1 MSQPLPLWSE
11 ANLAGLTAAEVK
23 ERTAK
28 GEINATPRSHGAE
41 YRDIVIRNVFT
52 LLNFIIIPAAI
63 TLFLVEEKPRGAIAI
78 SGMALVNTLM
88 GLVQEIRAKRHL
100 DKLAILTEA
109 KAKVLRA
116 GQVQEIPASAVVKDD
131 LVLLVTGGSV
141 VADGTVMA
149 ARALEVDEA
158 LLTGESDPLPRQPG
172 EAVLSGSFCVT
183 GEGVYRADKVG
194 KNAYAQALSSEAR
207 RYRHEASPLQKD
219 IRFLIRWLTV
229 VALALCVI
237 YVPLVPP
244 TSKAR
249 LEDFASM
256 VAATITSMIPQ
267 GLVLMA
273 TLAFVLGAVRMSK
286 RGAVVQRLNAVETMS
301 AVNVLCLD
309 KTGTLTTN
317 RLKLECIDPLSD
329 DLPEGE
335 IRRRVQLFASA
346 SVDQGNKSIAALKKA
361 LGEVMTERVDQL
373 PFKSQNRYSA
383 IRIRDHER
391 ECTFVLGAV
400 EALQPHLAT
409 TAPGLAEHMR
419 GRVTHGW
426 RVMLFAE
433 ACQMGEW
440 KNGLDSL
447 QLRALAL
454 ICLSDELRADAG
466 RVLAEFASQGIDIKI
481 ISGDNPDTVRATVRQ
496 LSPKLAEPDGVTGAD
511 WEQAQDQAGLAMKA
525 HVFGRISPQQK
536 EHIVETLQKQG
547 RTVAMVGD
555 GVNDVLPIKKAQ
567 LGIAMGEGSQATKT
581 VASLVLETNDFA
593 LLPEV
598 LAEGRL
604 ILRNLRRAGKVFLVK
619 NVYTL
624 LLIIIAVIICQ
635 LPFPYEPQQVT
646 LLNLFTIGLPA
657 LFMATSKGRAE
668 AHQGSWLREVGTF
681 ALRAGGVVGVVCLGL
696 YILAVWNHAPPS
708 MVPRTWTLT
717 MLIVLGQLLML
728 RSLTHHEPKGQKL
741 ERRFL
746 LLACFSL
753 AAYVAVLYLPPTQ
766 FFFALAPLQLWHWFV
781 VLSLATLT
789 AVALW
794 SRELMEWLA
803 RRRSSSC

>member
-1 MSQPLPLWSE
+1 MSQPTLWTE
-11 ANLAGLTAAEVK
+11 ANLSGLTAAEVA
-23 ERTAK
+23 ERTAR
-28 GEINATPRSHGAE
+28 GEINATPRSHAAE
-41 YRDIVIRNVFT
+41 YRDIIIRNVFT
-52 LLNFIIIPAAI
+52 LLNLIIIPAAI
-63 TLFLVEEKPRGAIAI
+63 TLFLLEDKPRGSVAI

-109 KAKVLRA
+109 KAKVLRD
-116 GQVQEIPASAVVKDD
+116 GQEKEVPASAVVQDD
-131 LVLLVTGGSV
+131 LLILVTGGSV
-141 VADGTVMA
+141 VADGTVVA

-183 GEGVYRADKVG
+183 GEGLYRADKVG
-194 KNAYAQALSSEAR
+194 KNAYAQALSAEAR
-207 RYRHEASPLQKD
+207 RYHHEASPLQRD

-229 VALALCVI
+229 LALVLCLI

-244 TSKAR
+244 TTKER

-286 RGAVVQRLNAVETMS
+286 RGAIVQRLNAVETMS

-317 RLKLECIDPLSD
+317 RLKLECIDRLAD
-329 DLPEGE
+329 DVPEAE

-346 SVDQGNKSIAALKKA
+346 SVDQGNKSIAAIKKT
-361 LGEVMTERVDQL
+361 LGEVPTERLDQL

-383 IRIRDHER
+383 VHIRDQGK
-391 ECTFVLGAV
+391 ECIFFLGAV
-400 EALQPHLAT
+400 EALQPCLAT
-409 TAPGLAEHMR
+409 PAPSLQETMR
-419 GRVTHGW
+419 ERAMHGW
-426 RVMLFAE
+426 RVLLFAE
-433 ACQMGEW
+433 ACRIRSW
-440 KNGLDSL
+440 KDGLESL
-447 QLRALAL
+447 QLRPLAL
-454 ICLSDELRADAG
+454 IVLSDELREDAG
-466 RVLAEFASQGIDIKI
+466 RVLAEFAAQGIDIKI
-481 ISGDNPDTVRATVRQ
+481 ISGDNPDTVRATVKQ
-496 LSPKLAEPDGVTGAD
+496 LNPALAEPDGVTGPE
-511 WEQAQDQAGLAMKA
+511 WEQAVDKATLAQKA

-536 EHIVETLQKQG
+536 EQIVETLQKQG
-547 RTVAMVGD
+547 RTVAMIGD

-593 LLPEV
+593 LLPEI

-604 ILRNLRRAGKVFLVK
+604 ILRNLRWAGKVFLVK

-624 LLIIIAVIICQ
+624 LLIIFAVIICQ
-635 LPFPYEPQQVT
+635 LPFPYKPQQVT
-646 LLNLFTIGLPA
+646 LLNVFTIGLPA
-657 LFMATSKGRAE
+657 IFMATSRGRAA
-668 AHQGSWLREVGTF
+668 AHHGSWLREVGSF
-681 ALRAGGVVGVVCLGL
+681 ALRAGGIVGVVCLIL
-696 YILAVWNHAPPS
+696 YVLAAWNYEPHS
-708 MVPRTWTLT
+708 LVPRTWTLT

-728 RSLTHHEPKGQKL
+728 RALTDRDPGQKL

-746 LLACFSL
+746 LLACFSVF
-753 AAYVAVLYLPPTQ
+753 AYMAIPYLKPAQ
-766 FFFALAPLQLWHWFV
+766 DFFALAPLESWQWLV
-781 VLSLATLT
+781 TLCLTFFT
-789 AVALW
+789 AGALW
-794 SRELMEWLA
+794 MRFMVSPQRKQGP
-803 RRRSSSC
+803 